1 MTMDNNNVRTAKYTV
16 WDFVPKNLFNQF
28 KKLANCYFLIITYMQ
43 TVKSISISNG
53 TPAMAFPLTVII
65 LISMAKDA
73 YEDRK
78 RHVADAE
85 ENDRD
90 VEVYDNTLKKFVTKM
105 WREIRVGNIVKVNE
119 GEMIPADMIT
129 L

>member
-1 MTMDNNNVRTAKYTV
+1 
-16 WDFVPKNLFNQF
+16 
-28 KKLANCYFLIITYMQ
+28 
-43 TVKSISISNG
+43 
-53 TPAMAFPLTVII
+53 
-65 LISMAKDA
+65 MAKDA